1 MVQAGSAV
9 SLKLLSNQAKPGETH
24 AICGLHPEQFVLAA
38 IVTAFMIGSSLAAY
52 GDGNSSAIRALAG
65 QMCPDGSYVIGFDP
79 EGNIICTEACG
90 NGVLNTGEACD
101 DGNTETGDG
110 CSAACQSEGVDTD
123 GDEEELAAEPSEPD
137 PSSLSSIPIPVIS
150 DVEPSSVV
158 FGTSE
163 LAITVIG
170 TGFHAESVIIF
181 EGLTYKPVV
190 NRAGTRLDTTIATAN
205 LSISSYA
212 IKVSNG
218 SGLENTL
225 KRALDV
231 Y

>member
-1 MVQAGSAV
+1 
-9 SLKLLSNQAKPGETH
+9 
-24 AICGLHPEQFVLAA
+24 
-38 IVTAFMIGSSLAAY
+38 MIGSSLAAY
-52 GDGNSSAIRALAG
+52 GSGNSSAIRALAG
-65 QMCPDGSYVIGFDP
+65 QMCPNGSYVIGFDS

-90 NGVLNTGEACD
+90 NGVLNSGEACD

-123 GDEEELAAEPSEPD
+123 GDEEELAAETSATD
-137 PSSLSSIPIPVIS
+137 PSSPPSTPKLVIS
-150 DVEPSSVV
+150 DVEPSTVV
-158 FGTSE
+158 WGTSE

-170 TGFHAESVIIF
+170 TGFHSESVIIF
-181 EGLTYKPVV
+181 EGSTYKPVV
-190 NRAGTRLDTTIATAN
+190 NQAGTRLDTTIATAT
-205 LSISSYA
+205 LGIGSYV

-225 KRALDV
+225 KRALVV

>member
-1 MVQAGSAV
+1 MTIR
-9 SLKLLSNQAKPGETH
+9 LR
-24 AICGLHPEQFVLAA
+24 PEQFVLAA
-38 IVTAFMIGSSLAAY
+38 IVTVFMIGSSPAAY
-52 GDGNSSAIRALAG
+52 GGGDSSAIRALAG
-65 QMCPDGSYVIGFDP
+65 QMCPSGSYVIGFDS

-110 CSAACQSEGVDTD
+110 CSAACQSEGVDTE
-123 GDEEELAAEPSEPD
+123 GDEEELAAETSTTEPSGL
-137 PSSLSSIPIPVIS
+137 PSNPNPVIS

-158 FGTSE
+158 WGTSE
-163 LAITVIG
+163 VAITVIG
-170 TGFHAESVIIF
+170 TGFDAESVIIF
-181 EGLTYKPVV
+181 EGSTYKPVL
-190 NRAGTRLDTTIATAN
+190 NQAGTRLNTTITTKN
-205 LSISSYA
+205 LGIGSYA

-225 KRALDV
+225 KRALVV

>member
-1 MVQAGSAV
+1 MT
-9 SLKLLSNQAKPGETH
+9 NR
-24 AICGLHPEQFVLAA
+24 LHPEQFVPAA
-38 IVTAFMIGSSLAAY
+38 IVTIFMIGGSLAAY

-65 QMCPDGSYVIGFDP
+65 QMCPNGSYVIGFDS

-110 CSAACQSEGVDTD
+110 CSAACQSEGADTD
-123 GDEEELAAEPSEPD
+123 GDEEEPAAETSATD
-137 PSSLSSIPIPVIS
+137 PGSFPSIPDPVIS

-158 FGTSE
+158 WGTSE
-163 LAITVIG
+163 VAITVIG
-170 TGFHAESVIIF
+170 TGFHAESIIIF
-181 EGLTYKPVV
+181 EGSTYKPVV
-190 NRAGTRLDTTIATAN
+190 NQAGTRLDTTVATAN
-205 LSISSYA
+205 LGIGSYA

-218 SGLENTL
+218 SGLENIL
-225 KRALDV
+225 KRALVV

>member
-1 MVQAGSAV
+1 MAN
-9 SLKLLSNQAKPGETH
+9 KL
-24 AICGLHPEQFVLAA
+24 CPEQFVIAA
-38 IVTAFMIGSSLAAY
+38 IVTVLMIGGSLTAH
-52 GDGNSSAIRALAG
+52 GGGKSSAIRVLPG
-65 QMCPDGSYVIGFDP
+65 QMCPNGSYVIGFDS

-110 CSAACQSEGVDTD
+110 CSAACQSEGVDAND
-123 GDEEELAAEPSEPD
+123 DEEELAAETSATD
-137 PSSLSSIPIPVIS
+137 PSSLLSIPNPVIS
-150 DVEPSSVV
+150 DVEPTSVV
-158 FGTSE
+158 WGTSKV
-163 LAITVIG
+163 AITVIG

-190 NRAGTRLDTTIATAN
+190 NQAGTRLDTTIKTAN
-205 LSISSYA
+205 LSIGSYA

-218 SGLENTL
+218 SGPENTL
-225 KRALDV
+225 KRALVV